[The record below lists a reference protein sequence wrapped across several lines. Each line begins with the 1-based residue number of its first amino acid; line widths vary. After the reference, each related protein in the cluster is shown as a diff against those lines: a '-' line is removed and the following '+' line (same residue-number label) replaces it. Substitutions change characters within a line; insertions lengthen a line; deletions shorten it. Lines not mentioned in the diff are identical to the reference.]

1 MLSATQ
7 TSIKE
12 INCSA
17 FDHDLII
24 NIAEEFKEFDFYNN
38 EIINESSFVHKVIE
52 NFSKPMQEIL
62 GAMGKGCGPDVLIIN
77 NIPVDIPLSTY
88 DDLAEKVRNKSRQS
102 EVALSSFCVLMGGL
116 LQREESSHQSGYIQ
130 QIHPLKSYKQESSG
144 RGAEPLPFHVE
155 NAFIED
161 SPSFLALVCL
171 TGQKNIR
178 TELVG
183 VKDILGFLD
192 KATINTLRK
201 PIYTIRSAD
210 GFRPKQLE
218 NTAVIHD
225 LDSWV
230 LARIYEEDRILTSD
244 PEGQMAIVNLKNA
257 IDQAKSFYVTF
268 VELEPGTAV
277 IFSNGMGRETPAGVL
292 HGRSGR
298 ISLTPNNQSNMPMQ
312 RWLQRACIKVPYTL
326 DQR

>member
-1 MLSATQ
+1 MISTTQ
-7 TSIKE
+7 TRIIEFNFS
-12 INCSA
+12 S
-17 FDHDLII
+17 FDHNAII
-24 NIAEEFKEFDFYNN
+24 NIAEEFQEFYFYNK
-38 EIINESSFVHKVIE
+38 EIINESSFVQKVIE
-52 NFSKPMQEIL
+52 SFSKPMQEIL
-62 GAMGKGCGPDVLIIN
+62 GAMGKGSGPDVLIIKG
-77 NIPVDIPLSTY
+77 IPVDISLSTY

-116 LQREESSHQSGYIQ
+116 LQREESSHQPGYIQ

-161 SPSFLALVCL
+161 SPTFLALVCL
-171 TGQKNIR
+171 TGQKNVR

-183 VKDILGFLD
+183 VKDILSFLD
-192 KATINTLRK
+192 EATINMLRR

-210 GFRPKQLE
+210 GFKPKQLE
-218 NTAVIHD
+218 NTPVIHV

-230 LARIYEEDRILTSD
+230 LARIYEEDRIHTSD
-244 PEGQMAIVNLKNA
+244 PDGQMAIINLKNA
-257 IDQAKSFYVTF
+257 INQAKSCYVTF

-277 IFSNGMGRETPAGVL
+277 IFSNGMGRDTPAGVL
-292 HGRSGR
+292 HGRSGK
-298 ISLTPNNQSNMPMQ
+298 INLTPNNQSDTSMQ

-326 DQR
+326 N